1 MKNVLR
7 IFRSLMP
14 IFLTGVMLMCV
25 VACSKDDP
33 KDDDTNSRSVLVYIS
48 AQNSLMGNENND
60 IVEMLAGTSSMGEH
74 DHLVVF
80 VDNNNK
86 SRIYEITRNTTAT
99 TPYNLTPV
107 YVYDD
112 NLNSATPLV
121 FDRVLDYFFE
131 HYKAK
136 DYGLVLWSHGS
147 GWINATNKVQQRR
160 SFAVDTSNGTTR
172 MLITDMA
179 DVLRKYPKFEYI
191 LFDACFM
198 QTIEV
203 AYEFRGAA
211 KYIIGSPAE
220 IPGAGAPYKQMIPAL
235 FLHDSE
241 HKIAKDIVE
250 AYGSYYN
257 SETRS
262 GGGVVLSA
270 IRTSEFDAFVD
281 VMAEMFD
288 KYSFLDESKYTNCLN
303 YYLYEWNHTVAAY
316 DAPDEYD
323 IQGIMMKVLISS
335 DDYSRWENS
344 FYKLS
349 PFVSIGSDWYSAYT
363 WALMP
368 VDKSQCGAVSM
379 YLPLEKYKNDE
390 YFDYYKEIQWGKLFE
405 IK

>member
-1 MKNVLR
+1 MRNVFR
-7 IFRSLMP
+7 IFRSMILALLAGLM
-14 IFLTGVMLMCV
+14 LLGV

-33 KDDDTNSRSVLVYIS
+33 EDEDANSRSVLVYIS
-48 AQNSLMGNENND
+48 AQNSLMGNESND
-60 IVEMLAGTSSMGEH
+60 IVEMLAGKSGMGEH

-86 SRIYEITRNTTAT
+86 SKIYEITYDTKAI

-107 YVYDD
+107 YEYDE

-121 FDRVLDYFFE
+121 FDRVLDYFFN

-147 GWINATNKVQQRR
+147 GWINASSNAQQRR

-203 AYEFRGAA
+203 AYEFRDAA

-220 IPGAGAPYKQMIPAL
+220 IPSAGAPYKQIMPAL

-257 SETRS
+257 SMMDR
-262 GGGVVLSA
+262 GMVLSA
-270 IRTSEFDAFVD
+270 IKTSEFDGFVD

-288 KYSFLDESKYTNCLN
+288 KYRFLDESKYTNCLN
-303 YYLYEWNHTVAAY
+303 YYLYEWNHTMAAF

-323 IQGIMMKVLISS
+323 IQGIMMKVLSGS
-335 DDYSRWENS
+335 DYSRWENA

-349 PFVSIGSDWYSAYT
+349 PFVSIGDYWYSAYT
-363 WALMP
+363 RALMP

-379 YLPLEKYKNDE
+379 FLPLEKYSNDY